1 MRAINSFICCLF
13 SLKSGEE
20 VSTAVGNIEMAEA
33 WWVCVCVATLRMH
46 CRGRTHGGRRLAV
59 SLAER
64 RNKARISREGIAEA
78 MGVRMELKRAEDGVD
93 IHVDGAWAAFL
104 GLIEPMAAGRGDF
117 AL

>member
-64 RNKARISREGIAEA
+64 RNKARSSREGIAEA

-93 IHVDGAWAAFL
+93 VHVDGAWAAFL
-104 GLIEPMAAGRGDF
+104 GLIEPMAAGRGNF